1 MKKGNQY
8 VLTVSVALFLA
19 LFGTGCSSMQ
29 STMRA
34 DPPEM
39 TGFLPGQ
46 PQMSRESPQFPFH
59 YFYARNTD
67 GKYKNIYVAPVN
79 TEYLLENDALGQLS
93 ADIAQ
98 EIQCNIG
105 DIAEFMRQ
113 CYIADLRKVQDRS
126 GLTVVDDPNLPD
138 TLVLYPAITQIVPT
152 KATLSYAG
160 LALSICVFPG
170 FRLITTPMASGSISV
185 ACKVV
190 DSRTGEIVM
199 MYADREK
206 DVRAVLNF
214 SSFTWYS
221 SSKVNIEM
229 LAEKNAQ
236 FFTTHDYDSIERGS
250 PIRFWSW

>member
-1 MKKGNQY
+1 MKKIHPYALTGALGL
-8 VLTVSVALFLA
+8 VLL
-19 LFGTGCSSMQ
+19 LFGTGCASMQ
-29 STMRA
+29 SMMRA
-34 DPPEM
+34 DPPEL
-39 TGFLPGQ
+39 TGFLPDQ
-46 PQMSRESPQFPFH
+46 PQLTRESPQFPFH
-59 YFYARNTD
+59 YFYARNTN
-67 GKYKNIYVAPVN
+67 KQYKNIYVAPVN
-79 TEYLLENDALGQLS
+79 TRYLLENDILGQLS
-93 ADIAQ
+93 ADIAR
-98 EIQCNIG
+98 EIQCDIG

-113 CYIADLRKVQDRS
+113 CYIADLRNVQVQS

-138 TLVLYPAITQIVPT
+138 TLVVYPAITQIVPT
-152 KATLSYAG
+152 KATLSYVG

-170 FRLITTPMASGSISV
+170 FRLITTPLASGSISV

-190 DSRTGEIVM
+190 DSRTGEIMM

-221 SSKVNIEM
+221 SSKVNIET

-236 FFTTHDYDSIERGS
+236 FFTTRDYNSIKRDA